1 MAGFF
6 LEGKLLLTKELL
18 EQLNSYVKENLRE
31 RRPKPSSERFISD
44 AVKRAKS
51 RYSRR
56 TLEERLARANKETFA
71 EYLLRYMKE
80 RDADP
85 VEVYKRA
92 HLDRRF
98 LSKLRTN
105 LNYKPHKRTLIA
117 IAFGLELS
125 LDEAEDLL
133 DRAGYSFSPFDVED
147 VSAKFFFEQGVHD
160 LFTVNEALDLHGCK
174 ILGG

>member
-1 MAGFF
+1 M
-6 LEGKLLLTKELL
+6 LTKELL
-18 EQLNSYVKENLRE
+18 ERLNSYVKENLRE
-31 RRPKPSSERFISD
+31 RRPKPSSELFISD

-56 TLEERLARANKETFA
+56 TLEERLARADEETFA

-105 LNYKPHKRTLIA
+105 RNYKPHKHTLIA
-117 IAFGLELS
+117 IAFGLKLS
-125 LDEAEDLL
+125 LDEAETLL
-133 DRAGYSFSPFDVED
+133 RRAGYSFSPYDVED
-147 VSAKFFFEQGVHD
+147 VIAKFFFERGVHD
-160 LFTVNEALDLHGCK
+160 LFTVNEALDIHGCK